1 MPVWN
6 NAYKTLDNAVNSIID
21 QFFKKG
27 RPWIE
32 IMFINDGPTDRATKR
47 KVDSWVRHFASSEDS
62 ASIINTVRNRGVAC
76 ARNAGIRRAAGKY
89 ICYLD
94 ADDVYYPCRF
104 QDIMFYLEDE
114 ASKYDLIFQKYD
126 LETYN
131 DDRQLES
138 RRVEISNHV
147 IGLTHLKIL
156 GEVFPDNLTERV
168 TEVAIDNLRQQST
181 GVLEMDGKICG
192 KAFSRPA
199 GQSRTKRMPGSGLGI
214 TYEKYLSQAKNELQR
229 SI

>member
-6 NAYKTLDNAVNSIID
+6 NAYKTIDNAVNSIID

-32 IMFINDGPTDRATKR
+32 IMFINDGSNDRATKR
-47 KVDSWVRHFASSEDS
+47 KINGWVRQLALTEDS
-62 ASIINTVRNRGVAC
+62 GSVINTVRNRGVSC

-114 ASKYDLIFQKYD
+114 DSKYDLIFQKYD
-126 LETYN
+126 KVTYG
-131 DDRQLES
+131 DDRQIES
-138 RRVEISNHV
+138 QSVEISNHV
-147 IGLTHLKIL
+147 IGLTHLRSM
-156 GEVFPDNLTERV
+156 GEVFPNNLTDRV

-181 GVLEMDGKICG
+181 GVLEMSGKRCG
-192 KAFSRPA
+192 KVYSRPT
-199 GQSRTKRMPGSGLGI
+199 GQSRTKRMPSSGLGI
-214 TYEKYLSQAKNELQR
+214 TYTKYLSQAKHGLQR
-229 SI
+229 ST